1 MGPELINIWEE
12 RLRFADRVWE
22 HKGLKGGEG
31 YPQYAREGMDAY
43 RNYTSPEDGW
53 GDLEADAIQRIPIT
67 FSSMNTMEAQ
77 LLARDPQMSLYPR
90 TKEAAESAPIV
101 ETLINYYIYELR
113 MRRQWKRALKDANIV
128 SGFGIVWH
136 GYTPAIRKIKTNKV
150 GEPERLIETYDPAR
164 PDTPWI
170 RRVAPWDVRID
181 PTCSSFHPDED
192 AEWCAR
198 RCLISPQQ
206 FDDDPMFARIDVQ
219 PTYSWEHRFTRRQVD
234 LAGDEGPDL
243 PEQIEIWEFYDK
255 VNQIMFH
262 LSPGASGKVVTKGGE
277 RAWPEGIPREG
288 LPYSYLAFNE
298 QSDDPFPLSYESMI
312 HDQNIEL
319 NKLRTMM
326 AELTKRLRRVVLYRK
341 DFLGEGEAEHMIEDL
356 GLKEWVEAQGGDLDN
371 IIKEINLGTFPQELM
386 LYEQVIKETIRETL
400 GQSNFQR
407 ARREN
412 VESAEEASRIGMGDD
427 TQVGRNQSA
436 MEEFITDSVRKW
448 HQGLRAVATDDIL
461 VPLLDEQDAR
471 ELVKNT
477 NNPYLRATPK
487 QIQGEFLFR
496 MRLGSSRPTNEQ
508 REKQEAMVMLEM
520 MQRFPERMVADQFIV
535 DWLMAFNKSPSR
547 YMLNAEEIQATG
559 ANVPPGEPGMAGGGN
574 GAGPVTADPNILST
588 FIGTNR

>member
-1 MGPELINIWEE
+1 
-12 RLRFADRVWE
+12 
-22 HKGLKGGEG
+22 
-31 YPQYAREGMDAY
+31 
-43 RNYTSPEDGW
+43 
-53 GDLEADAIQRIPIT
+53 
-67 FSSMNTMEAQ
+67 
-77 LLARDPQMSLYPR
+77 
-90 TKEAAESAPIV
+90 
-101 ETLINYYIYELR
+101 
-113 MRRQWKRALKDANIV
+113 
-128 SGFGIVWH
+128 
-136 GYTPAIRKIKTNKV
+136 
-150 GEPERLIETYDPAR
+150 
-164 PDTPWI
+164 
-170 RRVAPWDVRID
+170 
-181 PTCSSFHPDED
+181 
-192 AEWCAR
+192 
-198 RCLISPQQ
+198 
-206 FDDDPMFARIDVQ
+206 
-219 PTYSWEHRFTRRQVD
+219 
-234 LAGDEGPDL
+234 
-243 PEQIEIWEFYDK
+243 
-255 VNQIMFH
+255 
-262 LSPGASGKVVTKGGE
+262 
-277 RAWPEGIPREG
+277 
-288 LPYSYLAFNE
+288 
-298 QSDDPFPLSYESMI
+298 
-312 HDQNIEL
+312 
-319 NKLRTMM
+319 
-326 AELTKRLRRVVLYRK
+326 VVLFRK
-341 DFLGEGEAEHMIEDL
+341 DFLGEGEAEHMVEDL

-559 ANVPPGEPGMAGGGN
+559 ANVPPGEPGMPGGGN
-574 GAGPVTADPNILST
+574 GASPVTADPNILST